1 MVVAG
6 WMEYVHAD
14 YVAISS
20 VAVLLETALA
30 RLA

>member
-1 MVVAG
+1 MIVAG
-6 WMEYVHAD
+6 WMEVHAD
-14 YVAISS
+14 YVVISS